1 MKITQNTICGSVQGF
16 RSDVVSSDH
25 CESSGRSEV
34 SPKEAVSRGSQT
46 DFPQNEDTLPI
57 LAASSTQEHSNV
69 VVSSEHNAATNSR
82 GTVQDLAADGR
93 GGTKGVDQAR
103 HPVQDRRAPGLFGR
117 GDCGVDRQDHT
128 GRVVQG
134 ASASLPPQGLSS
146 PLLHG
151 NFEHGAH
158 GQRDHEQ
165 DGDEGDEGH
174 HGQVPGGGPRLGG
187 FRKTL
192 QGDLPEHP
200 RPVLGLRPVDRDDL
214 AREWRG
220 RGGPT
225 FGASGKVAGGA
236 ECLSRISEDSR
247 SGEQSGLSDKG
258 PLEEGARQQGQLQH
272 GHAHDEA
279 RDLSHGRQDGE
290 AARDDGEHDGN
301 DAPGDGRDAW
311 RKAPQGSGTH
321 RRRGQHDR
329 RLLPQD
335 PGAEPQEEVS
345 GTENESSEGTSGA
358 RQCMSASQ
366 RLSAQLKGYQRKTLG
381 VLQARQLE
389 EQAWQIVPEIFQA
402 LTGHNR
408 VCLMECAC
416 EPDSLLAA
424 SVQAQQKDPQA
435 ATRCSLYNGCDLSTD
450 AGVRL
455 VMRRIDNEKPQHV
468 WISPPCGPFSPLQR
482 TNQRSPAQIEELK
495 TKRQEAIRIYV
506 GATCVMH
513 YAIQRGIHVTLELAE
528 RSDAWRLPVLH
539 RIQTQYNLFKAVTKG
554 CAVGLQ
560 DPKTQQPLQ
569 KGWRIAATHKRLAEA
584 LDLPCRC
591 HKGQA
596 HGKCEGVSAA
606 ASARYTK
613 DYVRRAARVIC
624 QEMSHHE
631 TIRECQGSS
640 YLVQGFG
647 DGEFC
652 TCGEV
657 NIPGNPRTCP
667 CCLQEKSDL
676 LADKGEVEDSMFSG
690 IGGDVDLELDVS
702 STDHEHPDMY
712 SENFFA
718 KENIN
723 NVESLAQEFTRQD
736 KYGHQDCQQ
745 LLGKLQLPPQR
756 QSHEKMVEEQPQ
768 YLVLGAYAYGS
779 QYGVTKVTRMFP
791 QLTRYLV
798 NYLKH
803 WSPEKVHCSSLMI
816 SLNTKTRMHRDVH
829 NAPNTKNYVLGVSK
843 YQHGEIWVEGIPE
856 SPRKTTMWK
865 RLPNGKEIAGYKIPT
880 CRQVAV
886 FDARKWH
893 EVQDWQGSRMIVGAY
908 TSRGKDQQ
916 TSDDLVFLQGLGMDF
931 HEDSALA
938 QPEAYAVG
946 SDNSHQRRVQSMKEE
961 DIRKRLYLLHAAT
974 GHGSVR
980 HMVDALKRR
989 NADPL
994 VIKLA
999 QEFKCSVCQ
1008 ERSRVPA
1015 KQVATLEALPPKFH
1029 TISADIGHW
1038 FHAQSGEQQNF
1049 MVIVDEGSRYRVAK
1063 ILSKGSKKT
1072 PNAATCINYMSE
1084 GWIQMFGK
1092 PKALRL
1098 DPAGSFRS
1106 TSLEG
1111 FCDRNDIFLDLIPGE
1126 AHWQIGI
1133 AEQAIQGLKVLMTKM
1148 CEQEPDLSPEEALS
1162 EAVATFNRR
1171 DMIRGFSPMQHVL
1184 GQSPDETG
1192 HFVPGVNPLGNEP
1205 ILNKPLH
1212 EFQKEAERRAV
1223 AEKGLADWQ
1232 AQQRVKRAL
1241 NSRNRPQCNY
1251 LPGDLVYFWR
1261 TQEAGKSNKHP
1272 GTNHGRFLGPARI
1285 LAMESR
1291 QGDNG
1296 ETRPGNAIWVVRGRR
1311 LLKCSR
1317 EQLRPASSRE
1327 EALESLTPEGQ
1338 APWTFSRVAQQIG
1351 GSQYEDI
1358 SQEIPS
1364 EREWQRAQD
1373 ILQEVPPV
1381 TSRVRGKRP
1390 AQELWRD
1397 AMEDSDEDEDIRGAG
1412 DSQPSQIR
1420 RRRQDRSAQEP
1431 AEQATAWWNEV
1442 EPSVW
1447 DSENAAFWV
1456 DHEAAEIGIDLP
1468 ETNAG
1473 MNRMTHNLPN
1483 YFVGALRRKAVEVSE
1498 RRLSPEDKEKFR
1510 GAKAAEVRNFV
1521 AAKAFEALPPHLR
1534 PSPEQAISMR
1544 WILTWKQLDNGG
1556 VKPKARAV
1564 LLGYQD
1570 PQYEYRST
1578 TAPVMTRLTRQLF
1591 LQASANLKWKIAK
1604 GDVSGAFL
1612 QGRDYPNDL
1621 YCVPC
1626 DEILAEMGL
1635 PPGTVTRLK
1644 KACYGLVEAPL
1655 EWYRTVA
1662 EYLESLGFRRL
1673 WADSCCWTWHHKGQL
1688 RGMVTAHVDDFMFGG
1703 LAHDKEWQAKV
1714 EQIRNRFGWGS
1725 WEEDKFTQCGVL
1737 IETVP
1742 EGFALSQPNYLGD
1755 LKEISLSTSRRKE
1768 RTSDTTPWE
1777 KGQLRTLLGGLSW
1790 YAQQTGPHIAA
1801 EVSMM
1806 LSEVNVSTVE
1816 TIVRANL
1823 LLHHAKG
1830 RKDHRIMIHRCE
1842 QHDMQ
1847 FYAWVDAASQ
1857 NRVGGGSTQGILV
1870 GAAPSA
1876 LLQGEVCNVSMVSWQ
1891 SAKIDR
1897 TCRSPGAAESQ
1908 AAVNGEDAL
1917 FYARYQWHEILN
1929 GHVDVRHPERSVK
1942 KVGGTL
1948 ITDSRNVYD
1957 KLNTEVL
1964 VVKGAEKRTNLEL
1977 LSLKEAQQSTNLII
1991 RWVHSEAQ
1999 LANSLTKGGSKEI
2012 ELFYS
2017 MNAAWRIVEDPDM
2030 QSARKRKSEG
2040 MAPLEQ
2046 RPLAKV
2052 VMFEFSESQGS
2063 KNQRGTGACC

>member
-1 MKITQNTICGSVQGF
+1 MKITQNTTCGSVPGF
-16 RSDVVSSDH
+16 RSDVVCD
-25 CESSGRSEV
+25 SGCDYKSGIEV
-34 SPKEAVSRGSQT
+34 SPKEAVSRGRQAESHQ
-46 DFPQNEDTLPI
+46 DEDEVPTS
-57 LAASSTQEHSNV
+57 AASSTQEHSHAV
-69 VVSSEHNAATNSR
+69 VPSEHNAATNPR
-82 GTVQDLAADGR
+82 RPVQDLAADGR
-93 GGTKGVDQAR
+93 GGTEGVDQAG
-103 HPVQDRRAPGLFGR
+103 HPIQDRGAAGLQGR
-117 GDCGVDRQDHT
+117 GGHQHHGQDIT

-134 ASASLPPQGLSS
+134 APEGLPSQGLPGSF
-146 PLLHG
+146 LHR
-151 NFEHGAH
+151 NPEHGAH

-165 DGDEGDEGH
+165 DGDESDEGH
-174 HGQVPGGGPRLGG
+174 YGQVPGGGSRPCGIW
-187 FRKTL
+187 KTL
-192 QGDLPEHP
+192 QGDLSEHP
-200 RPVLGLRPVDRDDL
+200 QHVPGLRPLDPDDL
-214 AREWRG
+214 ARKRRG
-220 RGGPT
+220 RSGSAPGT
-225 FGASGKVAGGA
+225 SGKVAGSTACCPEHARIFEPGGQLEPPDQGPA
-236 ECLSRISEDSR
+236 EED
-247 SGEQSGLSDKG
+247 EH
-258 PLEEGARQQGQLQH
+258 QQGQLQR
-272 GHAHDEA
+272 GDDHDET
-279 RDLSHGRQDGE
+279 RGFPDGRQDRQAGE
-290 AARDDGEHDGN
+290 AARDDGQHDGD

-311 RKAPQGSGTH
+311 REAPQGSWSI
-321 RRRGQHDR
+321 RRREQHDG
-329 RLLPQD
+329 RLLSQGH
-335 PGAEPQEEVS
+335 GAGGQEEVS
-345 GTENESSEGTSGA
+345 SDEGEGSERTSEA

-366 RLSAQLKGYQRKTLG
+366 RLSAQLQGSQRKTLG

-389 EQAWQIVPEIFQA
+389 DQAWQIVPEIFQA

-416 EPDSLLAA
+416 EPDSLLASA
-424 SVQAQQKDPQA
+424 VQAQQKDPQA
-435 ATRCSLYNGCDLSTD
+435 ATRCSLFNGCDLSTD

-455 VMRRIDNEKPQHV
+455 VMRRMDNERPQHV

-482 TNQRSPAQIEELK
+482 TNQRSQSQIDELK
-495 TKRQEAIRIYV
+495 AKRQEAIRIYI

-513 YAIQRGIHVTLELAE
+513 YAIQKGIHVTLELAE
-528 RSDAWRLPVLH
+528 RSDAWRLPILNK
-539 RIQTQYNLFKAVTKG
+539 IQTKYSLFKAVTKG

-560 DPKTQQPLQ
+560 DPKTQQLLQ
-569 KGWRIAATHKRLAEA
+569 KGWRIVTTHKRLAEA
-584 LDLPCRC
+584 LDMPCRC
-591 HKGQA
+591 PKGQS
-596 HGKCEGVSAA
+596 HGKCEGASAA

-631 TIRECQGSS
+631 TIRECQGTS

-657 NIPGNPRTCP
+657 SIPGNPRTCP

-676 LADKGEVEDSMFSG
+676 GVMGEKDEWGMVNGIRGAVDSELAVCRSEQ
-690 IGGDVDLELDVS
+690 ELHD
-702 STDHEHPDMY
+702 TY

-718 KENIN
+718 KETIA
-723 NVESLAQEFTRQD
+723 NVEELALEFTHLNRYAHHECH
-736 KYGHQDCQQ
+736 K
-745 LLGKLQLPPQR
+745 LLGNLPVPS
-756 QSHEKMVEEQPQ
+756 QSQSRDKMVDDKPQ
-768 YLVLGAYAYGS
+768 YLVLGAYAYGN
-779 QYGVTKVTRMFP
+779 QYGVTKCTRMLP
-791 QLTRYLV
+791 HLTRYLV
-798 NYLKH
+798 NYIKH
-803 WSPEKVHCSSLMI
+803 WSVEQVHCSSLMI
-816 SLNTKTRMHRDVH
+816 SHNAKTCMHKDVH
-829 NAPNTKNYVLGVSK
+829 NAPNTKNYVIGVSK
-843 YQHGEIWVEGIPE
+843 YQHGEIWVEGNPQG
-856 SPRKTTMWK
+856 PHKTTVWK
-865 RLPNGKEIAGYKIPT
+865 TLPNGKEVAGHKIPT
-880 CRQVAV
+880 CRQVAI
-886 FDARKWH
+886 FDARQWH
-893 EVQDWQGSRMIVGAY
+893 EVQDWQGSRVIIGAY

-916 TSDDLVFLQGLGMDF
+916 TPEDLSFLQSLGMTF
-931 HEDSALA
+931 REGS
-938 QPEAYAVG
+938 QPNVPEAHVV
-946 SDNSHQRRVQSMKEE
+946 DTENPQQRREQSLKEE

-974 GHGSVR
+974 GHGSIR

-994 VIKLA
+994 VLKLA
-999 QEFKCSVCQ
+999 QEFKCPVCQ

-1015 KQVATLEALPPKFH
+1015 RQVATLEALPPKFH

-1038 FHAQSGEQQNF
+1038 FHAASGEQQNF

-1072 PNAATCINYMSE
+1072 PNAATCINFMSE

-1106 TSLEG
+1106 TSLEA

-1148 CEQEPDLSPEEALS
+1148 CEQEPDLGPEEALS

-1171 DMIRGFSPMQHVL
+1171 EMIRGFSPMQHVL

-1192 HFVPGVNPLGNEP
+1192 HFVPGVNPVGNEP
-1205 ILNKPLH
+1205 ILNKPLQ

-1241 NSRNRPQCNY
+1241 NSRTRPQCNY

-1261 TQEAGKSNKHP
+1261 TQEAGKSNRHP

-1291 QGDNG
+1291 QGVAG
-1296 ETRPGNAIWVVRGRR
+1296 EARPGNAIWVVRGRR

-1327 EALESLTPEGQ
+1327 ETLESLTPEGQ

-1358 SQEIPS
+1358 SQEVPNDQ
-1364 EREWQRAQD
+1364 EWQRAQD
-1373 ILQEVPPV
+1373 ILQELPPV

-1390 AQELWRD
+1390 AQEPLRFPLGD
-1397 AMEDSDEDEDIRGAG
+1397 SEEDVDMPGAG
-1412 DSQPSQIR
+1412 GSQPSQLR
-1420 RRRQDRSAQEP
+1420 RRRQDRSAQE
-1431 AEQATAWWNEV
+1431 QASQASAWWNDV
-1442 EPSVW
+1442 EPSAW

-1456 DHEAAEIGIDLP
+1456 DQEAAVEIEIALP
-1468 ETNAG
+1468 ETSAG
-1473 MNRMTHNLPN
+1473 VNRLTHNLTS
-1483 YFVGALRRKAVEVSE
+1483 YFVGALKRKAVEVSE
-1498 RRLSPEDKEKFR
+1498 RRLSAEDKEKFK
-1510 GAKAAEVRNFV
+1510 GAKAAEVRNFI

-1544 WILTWKQLDNGG
+1544 WILTWKQLDDGG

-1570 PQYEYRST
+1570 PCYEHRST

-1591 LQASANLKWKIAK
+1591 LQAAANLKWKVAK

-1703 LAHDKEWQAKV
+1703 LAQDKEWQAKV
-1714 EQIRNRFGWGS
+1714 EQIRSRFGWGS

-1742 EGFALSQPNYLGD
+1742 EGFVLSQPNYLSD
-1755 LKEISLSTSRRKE
+1755 LREISLSTSRRKE

-1790 YAQQTGPHIAA
+1790 YAQQTGPHVAA
-1801 EVSMM
+1801 EVSLL

-1816 TIVRANL
+1816 TIVKANL

-1830 RKDHRIMIHRCE
+1830 RKEHRILIHRCE

-1857 NRVGGGSTQGILV
+1857 NRVDGGSTQGILV
-1870 GAAPSA
+1870 GAASSA
-1876 LLQGEVCNVSMVSWQ
+1876 LLQGAVCNVSMISWQ

-1917 FYARYQWHEILN
+1917 FYARYQWHEILYGN
-1929 GHVDVRHPERSVK
+1929 VNVRHPEQSVK
-1942 KVGGTL
+1942 RVGGTL

-1964 VVKGAEKRTNLEL
+1964 VVKGAEKRSNLEL
-1977 LSLKEAQQSTNLII
+1977 LSLKEAQQSTNLVI

-2017 MNAAWRIVEDPDM
+2017 MNAAWRIVEDPNM

-2052 VMFEFSESQGS
+2052 SVMMFPESQG
-2063 KNQRGTGACC
+2063 